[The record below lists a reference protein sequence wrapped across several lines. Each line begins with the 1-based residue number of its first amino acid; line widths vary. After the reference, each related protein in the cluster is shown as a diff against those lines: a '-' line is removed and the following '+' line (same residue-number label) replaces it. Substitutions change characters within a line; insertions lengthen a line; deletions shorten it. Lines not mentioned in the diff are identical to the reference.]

1 MTEPL
6 IERARKDLDE
16 LHSKIKGL
24 EYEKDK
30 IKRDVYEWIKNNHRR
45 VLAGSS
51 FRIVTTNSIKNSDDY
66 ICNAYT
72 DNVDLWMSHHIQE
85 VEMCGEQRW
94 TGYAIRASK
103 DSTCLN
109 GLLSVIT
116 ELLGELNCTVTEI
129 RSIWDDELTVRL

>member
-51 FRIVTTNSIKNSDDY
+51 FKIETTNSIGNSDDY
-66 ICNAYT
+66 ICHATTENS
-72 DNVDLWMSHHIQE
+72 DLYLSHHIQDVGIE
-85 VEMCGEQRW
+85 IDSIHYYTICP
-94 TGYAIRASK
+94 SK
-103 DSTCLN
+103 NSTFLH
-109 GLLSVIT
+109 GRLSRIT
-116 ELLGELNCTVTEI
+116 ELLEELNCPVTEI
-129 RSIWDDELTVRL
+129 RNIWDDELKVIL

>member
-51 FRIVTTNSIKNSDDY
+51 FRIETTNSIGNSDDY
-66 ICNAYT
+66 TCHAIT
-72 DNVDLWMSHHIQE
+72 DNSDLYLSHYIQD
-85 VEMCGEQRW
+85 VEIEIGSIHYYTICP
-94 TGYAIRASK
+94 SK
-103 DSTCLN
+103 NSTHLH
-109 GLLSVIT
+109 GRLSRIT
-116 ELLGELNCTVTEI
+116 ELLKELNCPVTEI
-129 RSIWDDELTVRL
+129 RSMWDDELTVRL